1 MRLQLAKAG
10 AQMPAPAFG
19 SQHPW
24 AWPERTSSDTYPH
37 TLTSLFLW
45 KQMQEA
51 LWLLP
56 PLFLHSWETNQWTPP
71 PALPPPS
78 PCEAPGDAHGA
89 RAGGA
94 PSTLL
99 CIPFSTSGIFSPPP
113 EAWKQPGQTRPFAR
127 HSHHVPTTIP

>member
-10 AQMPAPAFG
+10 AQMPAPALG
-19 SQHPW
+19 SQHPR
-24 AWPERTSSDTYPH
+24 AWPVQTH
-37 TLTSLFLW
+37 TPIRSPLSFSGSKCRKLFGCS
-45 KQMQEA
+45 
-51 LWLLP
+51 LP
-56 PLFLHSWETNQWTPP
+56 PSYTPGKP
-71 PALPPPS
+71 TSGLLLQPCLRPS